1 MKLSGLAKGPAGI
14 KIGHVENTPK
24 GNRESNEVNGGA
36 RMSKEDK
43 MRSDIENAVTM
54 KQGKNHVNF
63 HVQAQDDKDAA
74 YTTSPDNTGREEE
87 TDSNGLARDI
97 VISVPKKLALNI

>member
-1 MKLSGLAKGPAGI
+1 
-14 KIGHVENTPK
+14 
-24 GNRESNEVNGGA
+24 
-36 RMSKEDK
+36 MSKEDK

-97 VISVPKKLALNI
+97 VISVPKKLALNIQFKRTGENSKRSSHKDKLSNTIKDAQSIQ